1 MLLLRLSYMDRTVD
15 LEELLRAMGGAPAPR
30 GGAGSL
36 PSEPS
41 RGEPRKDP
49 AAQRDEP
56 EPPSADGAAA
66 RTASEAWTAWLDSG
80 RGVPR
85 GLSAFLRTA
94 AVREVGD
101 AVEVVPPPGPAV
113 ERLAQPAVL
122 EAVRSGLSAHLGR
135 PVQVRVRPVGGSAA
149 QPSRV
154 SPEEVRADTLKSLY
168 RKEPRLERA
177 VQELDLELME

>member
-1 MLLLRLSYMDRTVD
+1 
-15 LEELLRAMGGAPAPR
+15 
-30 GGAGSL
+30 
-36 PSEPS
+36 
-41 RGEPRKDP
+41 
-49 AAQRDEP
+49 
-56 EPPSADGAAA
+56 
-66 RTASEAWTAWLDSG
+66 
-80 RGVPR
+80 VPR
-85 GLSAFLRTA
+85 GLSAFLRSA

-122 EAVRSGLSAHLGR
+122 EAVRSGLSEHLGR
-135 PVQVRVRPVGGSAA
+135 PVQLRVQPVGGSPP

-154 SPEEVRADTLKSLY
+154 GPEEVRADTLKSLY